1 MSARSVQ
8 QWFAADG
15 PLARHVEGFAP
26 REAQSQMAA
35 RVSDTLDAAGQL
47 LVEAPTGTGKTLAY
61 LLPLVNSGYKA
72 IVATA
77 TRHLQDQIFS
87 KDLPLAL
94 SACESRPR
102 ISLLKGRAN
111 YLCLY
116 RLDTAESSAGL
127 DARLHGQLRRVREW
141 AATTRTGDISEIGD
155 PAEPSPLWPRVTS
168 TVENCLGQDC
178 PFYDDCWVLMARR
191 EAQAADIVVANH
203 HLFFADL
210 ALREEGFG
218 EVLPGADAIVLDEA
232 HKLPD
237 LAGRFFGMTVSARQL
252 KDLARDGLT
261 ELDAAGGDMP
271 ALAEAF
277 QVIADAQR
285 ALDTALPSGGGHFPW
300 DALTQSAGAADALAD
315 ARQAVAQAIELGRA
329 AADRTEGL
337 AAVMRRAAQTLER
350 FDTLRDGVPD
360 TVRWLEWRGAG
371 WFLHQT
377 PLDASAPFA
386 RAVEQGRRAWI
397 LTSATLSV
405 DDRLDYF
412 AERLGL
418 PEAEQL
424 LLQSPFDYARNSLL
438 YLPPELPAPG
448 APQFDDRAVDAMW
461 PLLDAS
467 DGGAFVLCT
476 SYRAVSIWAQRL
488 RERFGDRLLVQG
500 SSGRA
505 DLLARFRA
513 DGNAVL
519 VGTSSFWEGVDVR
532 GPALRLVIIDR
543 LPFASPS
550 DPVLNARIEA
560 IRDEGGSPFKSLQ
573 LPQAVIA
580 FKQGV
585 GRLIRDASDRG
596 VLAVCDP
603 RLRTKGYGR
612 TFLKSLPPLPV
623 TSILA
628 DATDFLKRLDE
639 AP

>member
-1 MSARSVQ
+1 
-8 QWFAADG
+8 
-15 PLARHVEGFAP
+15 
-26 REAQSQMAA
+26 
-35 RVSDTLDAAGQL
+35 
-47 LVEAPTGTGKTLAY
+47 
-61 LLPLVNSGYKA
+61 
-72 IVATA
+72 
-77 TRHLQDQIFS
+77 
-87 KDLPLAL
+87 
-94 SACESRPR
+94 
-102 ISLLKGRAN
+102 
-111 YLCLY
+111 
-116 RLDTAESSAGL
+116 
-127 DARLHGQLRRVREW
+127 
-141 AATTRTGDISEIGD
+141 
-155 PAEPSPLWPRVTS
+155 
-168 TVENCLGQDC
+168 
-178 PFYDDCWVLMARR
+178 
-191 EAQAADIVVANH
+191 
-203 HLFFADL
+203 
-210 ALREEGFG
+210 
-218 EVLPGADAIVLDEA
+218 
-232 HKLPD
+232 
-237 LAGRFFGMTVSARQL
+237 
-252 KDLARDGLT
+252 
-261 ELDAAGGDMP
+261 
-271 ALAEAF
+271 
-277 QVIADAQR
+277 
-285 ALDTALPSGGGHFPW
+285 
-300 DALTQSAGAADALAD
+300 
-315 ARQAVAQAIELGRA
+315 
-329 AADRTEGL
+329 
-337 AAVMRRAAQTLER
+337 
-350 FDTLRDGVPD
+350 
-360 TVRWLEWRGAG
+360 
-371 WFLHQT
+371 
-377 PLDASAPFA
+377 
-386 RAVEQGRRAWI
+386 
-397 LTSATLSV
+397 
-405 DDRLDYF
+405 
-412 AERLGL
+412 L